1 LPLSLRHIG
10 IRADDFNLVP
20 EFLNQRPGE
29 RRGGYK
35 GSKPRS
41 KCHPRDRC
49 FEPAVFPRPMDALEA
64 HRVRPYTGSMHVHA
78 HGAGGPTRVL
88 KISLAVTLGYI
99 VLLVVAGMRAHSLAL
114 LSEAGHNL
122 SDFLA
127 LLLSLVAVYFQT
139 RPANSTKTYGY
150 HRAGV
155 LAALVNATS
164 LVAVSFFIFYEAFRR
179 LQHPEHVQATV
190 MMWVAAAGV
199 VMNGVIALLL
209 YRSSR
214 GFGGDVNI
222 RSALLHEVGDTLST
236 AAVIAGG
243 WAILVT
249 RNYWIDSA
257 LSFGIAVLIL
267 WSGFGIVRE
276 TLNILLEGTPRGMKL
291 EKIESAIRS
300 VGGVNDVHDLH
311 VWSIGSETHALSC
324 HISIADIPP
333 SVSERILR
341 DVKDRLLHDFRID
354 HTTIQFEH
362 AICEVAHG
370 CVIPVSESEEHHHH
384 HSH

>member
-1 LPLSLRHIG
+1 MH
-10 IRADDFNLVP
+10 A
-20 EFLNQRPGE
+20 
-29 RRGGYK
+29 
-35 GSKPRS
+35 
-41 KCHPRDRC
+41 
-49 FEPAVFPRPMDALEA
+49 
-64 HRVRPYTGSMHVHA
+64 HVHGSGE
-78 HGAGGPTRVL
+78 GAKRVL
-88 KISLAVTLGYI
+88 KVSLGVTLAYI
-99 VLLVVAGMRAHSLAL
+99 ALLVVAGIRAHSLAL

-127 LLLSLVAVYFQT
+127 LLLSLVAVYLQA
-139 RPANSTKTYGY
+139 RPPSATKTYGY

-155 LAALVNATS
+155 LAALVNAVS

-199 VMNGVIALLL
+199 VMNGAIALLL
-209 YRSSR
+209 YRSSA
-214 GFGGDVNI
+214 GSGESSGGDVNI

-249 RNYWIDSA
+249 GNYWIDSA
-257 LSFGIAVLIL
+257 LSFGIGALIL
-267 WSGFGIVRE
+267 WSGYGIVRE
-276 TLNILLEGTPRGMKL
+276 TLNILLEGTPRGVKL
-291 EKIESAIRS
+291 ELVEIAIRS
-300 VGGVNDVHDLH
+300 IDGVNDVHDLH
-311 VWSIGSETHALSC
+311 CWSIGSETRALSC
-324 HISIADIPP
+324 HIAIADIPP

-341 DVKDRLLHDFRID
+341 DVKDRLHHDFRID

-362 AICEVAHG
+362 SECEVAHG
-370 CVIPVSESEEHHHH
+370 CVMPVGGAEEHHHH

>member
-1 LPLSLRHIG
+1 
-10 IRADDFNLVP
+10 
-20 EFLNQRPGE
+20 
-29 RRGGYK
+29 
-35 GSKPRS
+35 
-41 KCHPRDRC
+41 
-49 FEPAVFPRPMDALEA
+49 
-64 HRVRPYTGSMHVHA
+64 
-78 HGAGGPTRVL
+78 VL
-88 KISLAVTLGYI
+88 KISLGVTLGYI
-99 VLLVVAGMRAHSLAL
+99 ALLVVAGIRSHSLAL

-127 LLLSLVAVYFQT
+127 LLLSLVAVYLQS
-139 RPANSTKTYGY
+139 RPASSTKTYGY

-155 LAALVNATS
+155 LAALVNAVS
-164 LVAVSFFIFYEAFRR
+164 LVAVAFFIFYEAFHR
-179 LQHPEHVQATV
+179 LQRPEHVQASV

-209 YRSSR
+209 FRSAR
-214 GFGGDVNI
+214 GPGNDVNI

-243 WAILVT
+243 WAILIT
-249 RNYWIDSA
+249 GDYWIDSA
-257 LSFGIAVLIL
+257 LSFGIGALIL

-291 EKIESAIRS
+291 ELVETAIRS
-300 VGGVNDVHDLH
+300 IEGVNDVHDLH

-341 DVKDRLLHDFRID
+341 DVKDRLHHSFRID
-354 HTTIQFEH
+354 HTTIQFECVD
-362 AICEVAHG
+362 CEVAHG
-370 CVIPVSESEEHHHH
+370 CVMPVGESEAHHH

>member
-1 LPLSLRHIG
+1 MH
-10 IRADDFNLVP
+10 V
-20 EFLNQRPGE
+20 
-29 RRGGYK
+29 
-35 GSKPRS
+35 
-41 KCHPRDRC
+41 
-49 FEPAVFPRPMDALEA
+49 
-64 HRVRPYTGSMHVHA
+64 HVHA
-78 HGAGGPTRVL
+78 HGSPTRVL
-88 KISLAVTLGYI
+88 KISLGVTLAYI
-99 VLLVVAGMRAHSLAL
+99 VLLVVAGVRAHSLAL

-127 LLLSLVAVYFQT
+127 LALSLVAVYFQS
-139 RPANSTKTYGY
+139 RPANSTKTFGY

-164 LVAVSFFIFYEAFRR
+164 LVGVSFFIFYEAFKR
-179 LQHPEHVQATV
+179 LQYPEYVQASV

-199 VMNGVIALLL
+199 VMNGMIALLL
-209 YRSSR
+209 YRS
-214 GFGGDVNI
+214 GGDVNI

-243 WAILVT
+243 WAILLT
-249 RNYWIDSA
+249 NNYWIDSV
-257 LSFGIAVLIL
+257 LSVAIGLLIL

-291 EKIESAIRS
+291 EKIELAIRT
-300 VGGVNDVHDLH
+300 VAGVNDVHDLH

-341 DVKDRLLHDFRID
+341 DVKDRLLHDFRIV
-354 HTTIQFEH
+354 HTTIQFENVV
-362 AICEVAHG
+362 CEVAHG

-384 HSH
+384 SH

>member
-1 LPLSLRHIG
+1 
-10 IRADDFNLVP
+10 
-20 EFLNQRPGE
+20 
-29 RRGGYK
+29 
-35 GSKPRS
+35 
-41 KCHPRDRC
+41 
-49 FEPAVFPRPMDALEA
+49 
-64 HRVRPYTGSMHVHA
+64 MHVHV
-78 HGAGGPTRVL
+78 HGSGSPTRIL
-88 KISLAVTLGYI
+88 RISLAVTLAYI
-99 VLLVVAGMRAHSLAL
+99 VLLVVAGVRAHSLAL

-127 LLLSLVAVYFQT
+127 LALSLVAVYFQS

-150 HRAGV
+150 QRAGV
-155 LAALVNATS
+155 LAALVNAS
-164 LVAVSFFIFYEAFRR
+164 ALVAVSFFIFYEAFRR
-179 LQHPEHVQATV
+179 LQHPEHVQAGV

-199 VMNGVIALLL
+199 LMNGVIALLL
-209 YRSSR
+209 YRA
-214 GFGGDVNI
+214 GGDVNI

-249 RNYWIDSA
+249 KNYWIDSA
-257 LSFGIAVLIL
+257 LSVGIGALIL

-291 EKIESAIRS
+291 EKIESAIRT
-300 VGGVNDVHDLH
+300 VDGVNDVHDLH

-341 DVKDRLLHDFRID
+341 DVKERLSHNFRIE

-362 AICEVAHG
+362 VVCEVAHG
-370 CVIPVSESEEHHHH
+370 CVIPVAEDEAHE
-384 HSH
+384 HSHKH

>member
-1 LPLSLRHIG
+1 
-10 IRADDFNLVP
+10 
-20 EFLNQRPGE
+20 
-29 RRGGYK
+29 
-35 GSKPRS
+35 
-41 KCHPRDRC
+41 
-49 FEPAVFPRPMDALEA
+49 M
-64 HRVRPYTGSMHVHA
+64 HA
-78 HGAGGPTRVL
+78 HVPGAGSPKRVL
-88 KISLAVTLGYI
+88 KISLAVTLAYI
-99 VLLVVAGMRAHSLAL
+99 VLLVVAGIRAHSLAL

-127 LLLSLVAVYFQT
+127 LLLSLVAVYLQS
-139 RPANSTKTYGY
+139 RPASSTKTYGY

-155 LAALVNATS
+155 LAALVNAVS

-179 LQHPEHVQATV
+179 LQHPEHVEAAI

-209 YRSSR
+209 YRS
-214 GFGGDVNI
+214 GGDVNI

-236 AAVIAGG
+236 ATVIAGG
-243 WAILVT
+243 WAILIT
-249 RNYWIDSA
+249 GNSWIDSA
-257 LSFGIAVLIL
+257 LSCGIGALIL

-276 TLNILLEGTPRGMKL
+276 TLNILLEGTPRGVQL
-291 EKIESAIRS
+291 ESVEIAIRS
-300 VGGVNDVHDLH
+300 IDGVNDVHDLH
-311 VWSIGSETHALSC
+311 CWSIGSETRALSC

-341 DVKDRLLHDFRID
+341 DVKDRLHHSFHID

-362 AICEVAHG
+362 VECEVAHG
-370 CVIPVSESEEHHHH
+370 CVIPVGESEEHYH